1 MCRWLNVLTL
11 IIGGFFGDEG
21 KGKIAG
27 YIALSKNY
35 KYAVRTGS
43 INAGHT
49 VVYNGREYKLRTIS
63 AGFVNK
69 EAKLLIPPGA
79 LIRLDV
85 FFHELR
91 ELNVEDRVL
100 VDYNTGVITEEHVN
114 KERGDSILKSIGS
127 TAQGVGA
134 AMADRVLRRLKLAR
148 DYPALAKFLTDVPL
162 LINNA
167 LDRGERVLVEGTQ
180 GTFLSLYHGTYPYVT
195 SRDTTASGIIS
206 ELGVGPRRV
215 DHVIV
220 VFKSYVTRVGE
231 GPLEGELPASEVEK
245 MGLAERGTVT
255 GRLRRVAPFNFKLAE
270 RALML
275 NSATLIAIT
284 KIDALFRE
292 ARHVRKWEDLPRDA
306 RAWVEEVESRLNKPV
321 VLIGTGEELEDVVD
335 RSRDLG
341 VEL

>member
-1 MCRWLNVLTL
+1 VLTL
-11 IIGGFFGDEG
+11 IVGGFFGDEG

-69 EAKLLIPPGA
+69 IAKLLIPPGA

-91 ELNVEDRVL
+91 ELNVEDRVF

-114 KERGDSILKSIGS
+114 RERGDSILKSIGS

-167 LDRGERVLVEGTQ
+167 LDRGEGVLVEGTQ

-195 SRDTTASGIIS
+195 SRDTTASGILS

-215 DHVIV
+215 DHVVV

-231 GPLEGELPASEVEK
+231 GPLEGELPASEAEK

-270 RALML
+270 RSLML

-306 RAWVEEVESRLNKPV
+306 RTWVEEVESRLNKPV

>member
-1 MCRWLNVLTL
+1 VLTL
-11 IIGGFFGDEG
+11 IVGGFFGDEG

-69 EAKLLIPPGA
+69 VAKLLIPPGA

-91 ELNVEDRVL
+91 ELNVEDRVFI
-100 VDYNTGVITEEHVN
+100 DYNTGVITEEHVN
-114 KERGDSILKSIGS
+114 QERGDSILKSIGS

-167 LDRGERVLVEGTQ
+167 LDRGEGVLVEGTQ

-195 SRDTTASGIIS
+195 SRDTTASGILS

-245 MGLAERGTVT
+245 MRLAERGTVT

-270 RALML
+270 RSLML

-292 ARHVRKWEDLPRDA
+292 ARHVRKWEDLPRNA